1 MNPIPDTLVTT
12 YLEMTG
18 REQFRPAFLTANA
31 LAECRLCALESVDL
45 DYYRF
50 LYGAVGGPWRW
61 VDRLIISNDELRSEL
76 EQPGVTVDVLYVAG
90 APAGYIELGRAGPDT
105 EVVYFGL
112 RQAFFGRGLGKHLL
126 SLGVQRAWDEGASR
140 VWVHTNNLDGPHAL
154 ANYEK
159 RGFRIYRVEE
169 EPMPSLYASAGQA

>member
-1 MNPIPDTLVTT
+1 MASIPDTLVTT
-12 YLEMTG
+12 YLEMNS
-18 REQFRPAFLTANA
+18 REQFRPAL
-31 LAECRLCALESVDL
+31 LAADARADCRLCGLERVDL

-50 LYGAVGGPWRW
+50 LYRAVGWPWRW
-61 VDRLIISNDELRSEL
+61 RDRLTISDDELRREL
-76 EQPGVTVDVLYVAG
+76 SAPGVTIDVLYVAG
-90 APAGYIELGRAGPDT
+90 APAGYIELGRVGPDT

-126 SLGVQRAWDEGASR
+126 SLGVQRAWDEGAAR

-159 RGFRIYRVEE
+159 RGFRIYKVEE
-169 EPMPSLYASAGQA
+169 EPMPSLYASNAQA